1 MNTPVQTPDQTISFN
16 CDIVFGINKEL
27 NQEIVSS
34 VIRGIPEVL
43 ALGVDMMSAL
53 CRAELELRS
62 VRVGSVR
69 EGSIKLDDVALSIL
83 IKEVTNIVK
92 DVPFKKLLL
101 VCITAVILYPAY
113 VLDKLDERRFNMM
126 EEVLKSLELATQT
139 QVSYLINLLKQ
150 QEFSNEELTR
160 LRGVANSL
168 LEPGNSNTQYIN
180 INIDNRTYTIYGSY
194 HESIG
199 VKKGEKAGKHIENEH
214 PGELMLKPRKSKLF
228 KSITTPDMIGR
239 TVSRPDV
246 LKSVLSKEIA
256 RTKTSRGIAMQSI
269 RKTRIDS
276 AEVLN
281 QPQSSALSAVQARRS

>member
-1 MNTPVQTPDQTISFN
+1 M
-16 CDIVFGINKEL
+16 
-27 NQEIVSS
+27 
-34 VIRGIPEVL
+34 L

-62 VRVGSVR
+62 VSVGSVR

-92 DVPFKKLLL
+92 DVSFKKLLL

-113 VLDKLDERRFNMM
+113 VLDKLDERRFKVM

-150 QEFSNEELTR
+150 QELSNEDLTR

-168 LEPGNSNTQYIN
+168 LEPGNSNTQY

-214 PGELMLKPRKSKLF
+214 PGELMLTPRKSKLF
-228 KSITTPDMIGR
+228 KSITTPDMIVR
-239 TVSRPDV
+239 TVFRPDG

-281 QPQSSALSAVQARRS
+281 QPQSSALSTVQARRS